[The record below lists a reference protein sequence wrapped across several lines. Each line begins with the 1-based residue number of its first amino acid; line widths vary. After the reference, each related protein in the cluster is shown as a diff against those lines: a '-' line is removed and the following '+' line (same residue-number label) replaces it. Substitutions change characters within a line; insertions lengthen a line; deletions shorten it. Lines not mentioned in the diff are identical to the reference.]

1 MSQLVALC
9 ERVLRSD
16 SCPLS
21 AEKLNW
27 RIRHSITYDLRFS
40 SPAQIISQPMS
51 AFQIC
56 SNLKLPRHTST
67 LHKCEAPR
75 VRLTQLL
82 RCNFGTWHATLFGGG
97 VLWCSNLLSR
107 RAIYPMG
114 DICDLPSS
122 PESAIE
128 IDEICRDLRVAVGK
142 VIFALQQLGLCRGD
156 IQEVGR
162 TLRVTLPLKAS
173 YYVSENLR
181 KSFSGM

>member
-1 MSQLVALC
+1 
-9 ERVLRSD
+9 
-16 SCPLS
+16 
-21 AEKLNW
+21 
-27 RIRHSITYDLRFS
+27 
-40 SPAQIISQPMS
+40 
-51 AFQIC
+51 
-56 SNLKLPRHTST
+56 
-67 LHKCEAPR
+67 
-75 VRLTQLL
+75 
-82 RCNFGTWHATLFGGG
+82 
-97 VLWCSNLLSR
+97 
-107 RAIYPMG
+107 MG